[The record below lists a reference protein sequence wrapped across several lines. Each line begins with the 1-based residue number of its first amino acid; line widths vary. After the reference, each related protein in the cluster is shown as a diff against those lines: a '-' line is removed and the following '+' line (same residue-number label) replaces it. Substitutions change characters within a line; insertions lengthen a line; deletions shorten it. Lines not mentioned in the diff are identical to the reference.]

1 AGENFLIEVTS
12 LTDVSGNPLSG
23 VVDVQLSGDGI
34 APDGTEPTI
43 NQIYVNNGSGQAT
56 QRLPKAGPANFTL
69 IIDTLSYQL
78 GPIYVMNSAAD
89 RLEFELKS
97 PQVVNVPFEAPASLT
112 ALDRFDNIV
121 SDFNA
126 FEDTVTV
133 SPLAE
138 GEVVNGI
145 IADSQAFI
153 NGICDLTQFDM
164 SYGGPARFLKFRAL
178 SQSGVE
184 GTSETV
190 EINSAS
196 IEQFSLSDAA
206 LYRNDE
212 FSASVAISNF
222 GSLELT
228 INDIKL
234 LSTQGDLAIDSIIP
248 DLPYQVTGNNSSVF
262 EIYSAVPDTFNTVVT
277 GFGAGFSGLYNQLTI
292 SDSSEFLDSMRILS
306 QELATYVPGSLT
318 PVLMTKGGSY
328 SARLELQNQG
338 GAVISLNTNSYLE
351 CILDIDT
358 FRTYL
363 EVPTFLPATGA
374 EVVLFFEETLLPSD
388 FQSGQYE
395 ARLHL
400 FGLQGQSNYSDL
412 VSISD
417 LIIVQSPPSLSYI
430 QGSFEPDSAYLGT
443 EIAPILS
450 VENQGEAVIEI
461 DRQLS
466 RLELEAAGRQVI
478 FRPAVDGDSIFPGGN
493 QISFDSE
500 LVPSDFLLSSNTLS
514 LHLEGIANQQNV
526 VFDILVEPD
535 LLTLLNPAKV
545 QIWSTTN
552 WALNSPRVN
561 TGQSFN
567 VTVAAKSLG
576 QEAVEDIRVKLQGE
590 GSTVLQS
597 SLTIATLAPDEID
610 SVTFN
615 VIASG
620 TPNAAEVFE
629 ASIDTA
635 FGAITGLT
643 AFVENPVDNNAVATV
658 ELEALIVPHLEIVSP
673 PDALDNVLGIKQDF
687 VLQAEFTNSGDAEV
701 GPGTA
706 RLILPDGFI
715 TSNSLDTAF
724 EIGDPITWDITAPST
739 PASANLIVEIISPP
753 TDFNSQE
760 LAALEKEAD
769 TLVVS
774 VEDELPQTFVD
785 WQFEDHD
792 LVYPGQTLQVVE
804 LEFSPGISSTS
815 KVLISGMTFVFT
827 DRQGRAF
834 ELDNLLLSGTI
845 FHGQLE
851 YPGAITSNTLSFDFG
866 NGIIF
871 SAGESVIL
879 NLEIVIDDQTTLD
892 NFIIALDSDHIEA
905 NDYRFDILGSPL
917 VVRSVDGSAF
927 AISKGYGTVQS
938 EFENSFYN
946 YPNPFNPDIE
956 PTSIVYYLPTA
967 SDVELTI
974 YTLIGEE
981 VFSTSIPSGSPGAQG
996 GMINNIPWDGRNDDA
1011 LEVREGVYLAI
1022 IKYSGGEARTKIA
1035 VVK

>member
-1 AGENFLIEVTS
+1 
-12 LTDVSGNPLSG
+12 
-23 VVDVQLSGDGI
+23 
-34 APDGTEPTI
+34 
-43 NQIYVNNGSGQAT
+43 
-56 QRLPKAGPANFTL
+56 
-69 IIDTLSYQL
+69 
-78 GPIYVMNSAAD
+78 M
-89 RLEFELKS
+89 
-97 PQVVNVPFEAPASLT
+97 
-112 ALDRFDNIV
+112 
-121 SDFNA
+121 
-126 FEDTVTV
+126 
-133 SPLAE
+133 
-138 GEVVNGI
+138 
-145 IADSQAFI
+145 
-153 NGICDLTQFDM
+153 
-164 SYGGPARFLKFRAL
+164 
-178 SQSGVE
+178 
-184 GTSETV
+184 
-190 EINSAS
+190 
-196 IEQFSLSDAA
+196 
-206 LYRNDE
+206 
-212 FSASVAISNF
+212 
-222 GSLELT
+222 
-228 INDIKL
+228 
-234 LSTQGDLAIDSIIP
+234 
-248 DLPYQVTGNNSSVF
+248 
-262 EIYSAVPDTFNTVVT
+262 
-277 GFGAGFSGLYNQLTI
+277 
-292 SDSSEFLDSMRILS
+292 
-306 QELATYVPGSLT
+306 
-318 PVLMTKGGSY
+318 LMTKGGSY
-328 SARLELQNQG
+328 SVRLELQNQG
-338 GAVISLNTNSYLE
+338 GAVISLNTDSYLDFVLE
-351 CILDIDT
+351 TDT
-358 FRTYL
+358 FRIYL
-363 EVPTFLPATGA
+363 EVPTFLPATGV
-374 EVVLFFEETLLPSD
+374 EVVLFFEQTLLPAE

-417 LIIVQSPPSLSYI
+417 SITVQSPPNLIYVE
-430 QGSFEPDSAYLGT
+430 GSFGPDSAFLGT
-443 EIAPILS
+443 EIAPVLS
-450 VENQGEAVIEI
+450 VENLGEAVFVLNNE
-461 DRQLS
+461 LS
-466 RLELEAAGRQVI
+466 RLRLESQARQVI
-478 FRPAVDGDSIFPGGN
+478 FRPAVDGDSIFPGEN
-493 QISFDSE
+493 QINFGSE
-500 LVPSDFLLSSNTLS
+500 LIPSDFLLSSNTLS

-526 VFDILVEPD
+526 VFDIPVEPD

-552 WALNSPRVN
+552 RAPNSPKVN

-567 VTVAAKSLG
+567 ITVTARNRG
-576 QEAVEDIRVKLQGE
+576 QEALQNIRLKLQGE
-590 GSTVLQS
+590 GSTVLES
-597 SLTIATLAPDEID
+597 SLTITSLAPDEID

-615 VIASG
+615 VTASG

-635 FGAITGLT
+635 FGAITGLA

-658 ELEALIVPHLEIVSP
+658 ELAALIVPHLEIVSP

-739 PASANLIVEIISPP
+739 PASANLIVEIIDMPIDLNTES
-753 TDFNSQE
+753 TAEIEEDSVI
-760 LAALEKEAD
+760 LA
-769 TLVVS
+769 VS

-815 KVLISGMTFVFT
+815 KVIISGMTFVFT

-845 FHGQLE
+845 FHGQQE
-851 YPGAITSNTLSFDFG
+851 YPGAFTSNTLSFDFG

-905 NDYRFDILGSPL
+905 NDYRFNILGSPL

-927 AISKGYGTVQS
+927 AISKGYGTVSS

-981 VFSTSIPSGSPGAQG
+981 VFSTSISAGSPGAQG
-996 GMINNIPWDGRNDDA
+996 GTINNILWDGRNDDA

-1022 IKYSGGEARTKIA
+1022 VKYSGGEARTKIA